1 MPVTETLATT
11 DLEFARQLGQQLRV
25 DSIRCSTA
33 AGSGHPTSSMSAA
46 VLQRIESTRSCCP
59 SWRANSRSVVA
70 RVAVTVI
77 SLPLHSR
84 VASLP
89 RPEDHGTPACMALSL
104 IRLGFLSWRG
114 LFGAKRVESAVSIDL
129 FGARSVEPP
138 FTGWVGETM
147 AVRPRSWTCPE
158 DPASHPN

>member
-1 MPVTETLATT
+1 MRTE
-11 DLEFARQLGQQLRV
+11 
-25 DSIRCSTA
+25 IRSA
-33 AGSGHPTSSMSAA
+33 ADIEEVGWPEPAA
-46 VLQRIESTRSCCP
+46 VLQRIESTRSCWP

-89 RPEDHGTPACMALSL
+89 RHEDHGTPACMALSL